1 MNAVH
6 PSMPDTM
13 TAPRSPTV
21 AGDGRRYHPALV
33 VLHWLLAVL
42 LAFMLSMGGMV
53 LPYIPHDSPDK
64 IGALQ
69 GHMIVGAAILVLTL
83 LRMIVRWRTHRPSAS
98 PTGRERADRIAVWMH
113 RALYVA
119 VMAMVASG
127 FALSISSGLGQI
139 VFGGVG
145 SLPVTFDAFPA
156 RAVHGA
162 VSKIFLALVV
172 AHVGAVLYHH
182 WVRKDGLLRRMGLGR
197 R

>member
-6 PSMPDTM
+6 SSMPDTM
-13 TAPRSPTV
+13 AAPRSSG
-21 AGDGRRYHPALV
+21 AASDGRYPQALV

-42 LAFMLSMGGMV
+42 LAFMLSMGMV
-53 LPYIPHDSPDK
+53 LPYIPHDAPGK

-69 GHMIVGAAILVLTL
+69 GHMIAGAAILVLTL
-83 LRMIVRWRTHRPSAS
+83 LRMIVRWRTHHPPAS
-98 PTGRERADRIAVWMH
+98 PTGKDRVGGIAVWMH
-113 RALYVA
+113 RALYVM
-119 VMAMVASG
+119 VIAMVASG